1 MLELDIANLQD
12 AIAELEKRIARLKVD
27 LQSQISSSAAAC
39 DCSEQITTINTEIT
53 TIKASIADF
62 DTRLKKVE
70 VTLNITPPT
79 VEIV

>member
-1 MLELDIANLQD
+1 MLELGIANLQD

-27 LQSQISSSAAAC
+27 LQSQISSSTAAC

-53 TIKASIADF
+53 TVKASITDF

-70 VTLNITPPT
+70 VALNITSPT
-79 VEIV
+79 VEIE